1 MLSMLPD
8 HIITKSIMCILIL
21 VFAYYY
27 KLLALFFLLD
37 SNHQKVVVCSIKFG
51 FRNTDIYR

>member
-8 HIITKSIMCILIL
+8 HIITKK
-21 VFAYYY
+21 YYVY
-27 KLLALFFLLD
+27 TYFSFRLLLQTFGTLFLD

-51 FRNTDIYR
+51 LRNTDIYR